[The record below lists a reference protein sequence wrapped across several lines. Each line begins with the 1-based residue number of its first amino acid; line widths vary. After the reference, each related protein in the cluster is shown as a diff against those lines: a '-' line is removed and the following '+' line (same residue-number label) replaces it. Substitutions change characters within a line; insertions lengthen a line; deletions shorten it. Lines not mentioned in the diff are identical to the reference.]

1 MSNPNPPSQS
11 GASGWLV
18 VLLVVALLIVLVCG
32 GLCGGCIYLGRQAA
46 VQVGKA
52 AGEFGAFMAMVPAYA
67 ATQQA
72 VDNDPQVI
80 DRLGEPI
87 KTLAMPQRQNTGEL
101 KPAGE
106 TFQYDIEG
114 PKGTAIVSGVAT
126 AESPTGPWRVSTIRV
141 TFSDGSV
148 ITVPAPEVQPADAQF
163 KAQDMQ
169 IQLPPE
175 LNEPIETNSK

>member
-1 MSNPNPPSQS
+1 MSNPSPPSQS
-11 GASGWLV
+11 GGSGWLV
-18 VLLVVALLIVLVCG
+18 ILLVVLLLILLICG
-32 GLCGGCIYLGRQAA
+32 GLCGGCIYLGQQAA

-52 AGEFGAFMAMVPAYA
+52 AGEFGAYVAMVPAYA

-80 DRLGEPI
+80 DRLGQPI
-87 KTLAMPQRQNTGEL
+87 KTLAMPVRQNTGEL
-101 KPAGE
+101 NPKGE

-114 PKGTAIVSGVAT
+114 PNGTAIVSGVAT

-148 ITVPAPEVQPADAQF
+148 ITIPAPDNQPADAMF
-163 KAQDMQ
+163 KAQDTE
-169 IQLPPE
+169 IQLPPD
-175 LNEPIETNSK
+175 LYQPIETK